1 MDGCIPMEA
10 LGTLD
15 ALGPEDPRRRHAET
29 CARCDALWVAYREF
43 VRADV
48 PRKGRIDD
56 ADTRLAAF
64 IKQRIEGVEMA
75 GGSRRVRGRWFEMP
89 TWRFAAAAAVLVV
102 AAVAVTQWLPGSRG
116 YEDPAVRGGP
126 RIVVTLDAPRALA
139 DGTVELKWTSVP
151 DADSYQV
158 ILLREDLTEV
168 VRMPATGE
176 YAITLD
182 PSALPAGATRW
193 QVTALREGAVAAESA
208 PERLP
213 E

>member
-15 ALGPEDPRRRHAET
+15 GLGPEDPRRRHAET
-29 CARCDALWVAYREF
+29 CARCSAMWVAYREF
-43 VRADV
+43 IRAEA
-48 PRKGRIDD
+48 PRHARVDD

-64 IKQRIEGVEMA
+64 IQQRVEGVTVV
-75 GGSRRVRGRWFEMP
+75 GGPRRTRGRWFEMP
-89 TWRFAAAAAVLVV
+89 TLRFAAAAAVLVV
-102 AAVAVTQWLPGSRG
+102 AAVAVTQWLPDSN
-116 YEDPAVRGGP
+116 DTAVRGGS
-126 RIVVTLDAPRALA
+126 RIVVTLEEPRALA

-151 DADSYQV
+151 DADAYQV
-158 ILLREDLTEV
+158 VLLREDLTEI

-176 YAITLD
+176 HVMTLD
-182 PSALPAGATRW
+182 RAGFPADATRW
-193 QVTALREGAVAAESA
+193 QVTALREGAVAAEST